1 MHFEIMSIGQA
12 PCCSSRKLFVL
23 IIAICYSCLLHVAA
37 DECGDLNSPASLA
50 CSTAADL
57 QLLQR
62 KQRRSP
68 TKVQLDSPV
77 AEEVADPH
85 VESRALEGRAESHS
99 NTAIPDREAAA
110 DSTPL
115 RGGVTAPRWDATP
128 SNSDNSADQQ
138 HPMRRSATY
147 WVGLTLTV
155 LCIPALVLAVYR
167 HYLDKQGRSQQHV
180 LQMQQQRLQEKQ
192 ERLQQKRQELQ
203 QKEEELIHR
212 HQDEQ
217 EYRLMLHPQ
226 PFPSADEDDVP
237 PPPAPHPVPRPSLR
251 PLPY

>member
-1 MHFEIMSIGQA
+1 M
-12 PCCSSRKLFVL
+12 
-23 IIAICYSCLLHVAA
+23 CYSCLLHVAA
-37 DECGDLNSPASLA
+37 DECGDLNSPASMA

-68 TKVQLDSPV
+68 KKFQPDSSV
-77 AEEVADPH
+77 AEEFADPH
-85 VESRALEGRAESHS
+85 VESRALEGRAEAQS

-115 RGGVTAPRWDATP
+115 PGRVTVPRWDATAW
-128 SNSDNSADQQ
+128 NSDNSVDQQ
-138 HPMRRSATY
+138 HPMREENSRSATY
-147 WVGLTLTV
+147 CAGLALTV
-155 LCIPALVLAVYR
+155 LCIPALVLAVYG
-167 HYLDKQGRSQQHV
+167 HYLDKQGRIQQHV

-192 ERLQQKRQELQ
+192 ELQQQ
-203 QKEEELIHR
+203 EEELIHR

-217 EYRLMLHPQ
+217 EYRLMLQPQ
-226 PFPSADEDDVP
+226 PFPSADDDAVP
-237 PPPAPHPVPRPSLR
+237 PPPAPHPVPRPSSR

>member
-1 MHFEIMSIGQA
+1 
-12 PCCSSRKLFVL
+12 VL
-23 IIAICYSCLLHVAA
+23 IFAICYSCLLHVAV
-37 DECGDLNSPASLA
+37 DECGDLTSPASLA

-68 TKVQLDSPV
+68 TKVQLDSRV
-77 AEEVADPH
+77 AEEFADPH
-85 VESRALEGRAESHS
+85 VESRALEGRAEAQS

-115 RGGVTAPRWDATP
+115 RGRVQMPRWDASA

-138 HPMRRSATY
+138 HPMRQENSRSATY
-147 WVGLTLTV
+147 WAGLALTV
-155 LCIPALVLAVYR
+155 LCIPALVLAVYS
-167 HYLDKQGRSQQHV
+167 HYLDKQGRIQQHV

-203 QKEEELIHR
+203 QQEEELIHR

-217 EYRLMLHPQ
+217 EYRLMLQPQ
-226 PFPSADEDDVP
+226 PFPSADEDAVP
-237 PPPAPHPVPRPSLR
+237 PPPAPHPVPRPSSR